1 MTISEF
7 LGYCARSIEAG
18 IPVQGSL
25 APKGWGA
32 YVGLTLPQGS
42 DHASPEEVVS
52 TRVLRVLR
60 FLLAQAIA
68 KSEEDE
74 THNGTTVFTQHGV
87 WVMGRGGEI
96 EKFDFLTGA
105 WTPA

>member
-1 MTISEF
+1 MTVSEF

-32 YVGLTLPQGS
+32 YVGLTLPQDS

-52 TRVLRVLR
+52 TRVLR

-68 KSEEDE
+68 KWNEEE
-74 THNGTTVFTQHGV
+74 IVVAVPREGLRSTV
-87 WVMGRGGEI
+87 MR
-96 EKFDFLTGA
+96 KLSRYD
-105 WTPA
+105 WTK

>member
-1 MTISEF
+1 MTVSEF

-32 YVGLTLPQGS
+32 YVGLTLPQDS
-42 DHASPEEVVS
+42 DDASPEEVVS
-52 TRVLRVLR
+52 TRVLR

-68 KSEEDE
+68 KWNEDE
-74 THNGTTVFTQHGV
+74 AARKVALTEAQRAAMFRTT
-87 WVMGRGGEI
+87 M
-96 EKFDFLTGA
+96 L
-105 WTPA
+105 

>member
-1 MTISEF
+1 MTVSEF

-32 YVGLTLPQGS
+32 YIGLTLPQDS

-52 TRVLRVLR
+52 TRVLR

-68 KSEEDE
+68 KADEEE
-74 THNGTTVFTQHGV
+74 KAATWWEVVPVNFPPSK
-87 WVMGRGGEI
+87 VMRKIARYEWA
-96 EKFDFLTGA
+96 K
-105 WTPA
+105 